1 MPKESIKNKLI
12 QIPVLGRTLIT
23 IKHIALSPKR
33 YQEQL
38 KTNNELL
45 SLLTSLNSDQK
56 NTESQL
62 AELSDKMKS
71 TQQSQDS
78 ISQQFALLSK
88 GQPKTKSKKSKNADD
103 DQLFADDHLLD
114 AFYTAFEDKFRGDE
128 QTIKERLQEHLPLFK
143 ESDVKFSKYP
153 VLDIGSGR
161 GEFLQL
167 LKDNSISAEGLDI
180 NIDMVERS
188 KQKGLKAV
196 QGDALNFLLSKSPQT
211 YGAITGFHIAEHIPF
226 NILYRIFQA
235 CHAALTDN
243 GFVLFETPNPENI
256 IVGSCAFYMDPS
268 HLHPLPP
275 DLLAFALEQCGFRK
289 VEIRR
294 IHPVEGHEEEKAP
307 EEFKNRFYG
316 PRDYAVIGYK

>member
-1 MPKESIKNKLI
+1 MSKESIKTQLLK
-12 QIPVLGRTLIT
+12 IPVLGRVLIT
-23 IKHIALSPKR
+23 AKHVALSPTR
-33 YQEQL
+33 HQEQL
-38 KTNNELL
+38 RTNNELL
-45 SLLTSLNSDQK
+45 SSLTSLGNDLK
-56 NTESQL
+56 DTKSQL
-62 AELSDKMKS
+62 AELSDKVKS
-71 TQQSQDS
+71 VQQSQDS
-78 ISQQFALLSK
+78 MSQQFSLLSR
-88 GQPKTKSKKSKNADD
+88 GQPQTKSKESKSSDD
-103 DQLFADDHLLD
+103 ELFADDHLLD

-128 QTIKERLQEHLPLFK
+128 ETIKERLQEHLPLFK
-143 ESDVKFSKYP
+143 ESSVKFGKYP

-167 LKDNSISAEGLDI
+167 LKDNGISAEGLDI

-196 QGDALNFLLSKSPQT
+196 QGDALNFLLSKDPQT

-226 NILYRIFQA
+226 NFLYRIFQA
-235 CHAALTDN
+235 CHAALSDN
-243 GFVLFETPNPENI
+243 GFVLFETPNPENM

-294 IHPVEGHEEEKAP
+294 IHPVEGHEKEKVP
-307 EEFKNRFYG
+307 QEFKNRFYG